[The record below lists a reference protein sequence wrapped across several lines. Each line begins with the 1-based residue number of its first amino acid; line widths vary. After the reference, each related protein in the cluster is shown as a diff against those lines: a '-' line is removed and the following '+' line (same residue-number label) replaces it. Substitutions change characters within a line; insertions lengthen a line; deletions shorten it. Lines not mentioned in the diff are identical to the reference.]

1 MQANVVQI
9 GNSKGIR
16 IPSALLKQC
25 GIVKKVELEV
35 KQNQIVIKPVAAP
48 RQGWAAAFKRM
59 RQAGEDKLL
68 IPADLDAHLLEE
80 WDEN

>member
-16 IPSALLKQC
+16 IPAAVLKQC
-25 GIVKKVELEV
+25 GIAGKVELEI
-35 KQNQIVIKPVAAP
+35 KQNHIVIKPVALP
-48 RQGWAAAFKRM
+48 RQGWATAFKRM
-59 RQAGEDKLL
+59 KQSGEDKL
-68 IPADLDAHLLEE
+68 IFPADLDAHLLEE